1 MLVRAA
7 QEKKDFQL
15 VGLLEVNG
23 HDLIGTK
30 ACELFPGLEKNLV
43 VSDSLDKILK
53 ISDVVIDF
61 TNPEN
66 SVKVSEEAASSD
78 ESSD

>member
-1 MLVRAA
+1 MLVHAA

-30 ACELFPGLEKNLV
+30 ACKLFPGLEKKF
-43 VSDSLDKILK
+43 SR
-53 ISDVVIDF
+53 F
-61 TNPEN
+61 RFFR
-66 SVKVSEEAASSD
+66 
-78 ESSD
+78 

>member
-15 VGLLEVNG
+15 VGLLEENG

-30 ACELFPGLEKNLV
+30 AREFFPSLEKTPVFELFVCLITIIWGYLTICPICFKLLMT
-43 VSDSLDKILK
+43 L
-53 ISDVVIDF
+53 
-61 TNPEN
+61 
-66 SVKVSEEAASSD
+66 SEC
-78 ESSD
+78 